1 MYSTGNYIQY
11 PVINHNGQELKK
23 KKSVYMYI
31 TELLCYT
38 AEIGTTLQINHTSI
52 KIFLI
57 KTMEILV
64 NCPFRKSF
72 FLMTLWPQSSLP

>member
-1 MYSTGNYIQY
+1 MDKNS
-11 PVINHNGQELKK
+11 KK
-23 KKSVYMYI
+23 KNVYMYI

-38 AEIGTTLQINHTSI
+38 AESGTTLQVNYTSI

-57 KTMEILV
+57 KTTEILV